1 MTSII
6 KVDQIQ
12 SSDGTT
18 EYLNAGNIKNATL
31 DSTVTGGSGITALGT
46 VASAGAITTSNP
58 INFTGSNHTFTV
70 KAVNQPITGATNSTN
85 DDANSDQLAIYNG
98 STKLWGINE
107 SGFVTN
113 PNAPGFTARG
123 YSSYISQTGI
133 SEYSN
138 NGEMYIFLY
147 NQITYNI
154 GNHFDNTNGRF
165 TAPISGRYLFN
176 FNHGHKAAA
185 NYMGTGFIYNG
196 NYNIFQHWSNNDNNH
211 HFNGGSLIVNMS
223 AGDFLAVGA
232 YPGYTLPST
241 DNWYTNFNGI
251 LLS

>member
-1 MTSII
+1 MGDI
-6 KVDQIQ
+6 V
-12 SSDGTT
+12 
-18 EYLNAGNIKNATL
+18 
-31 DSTVTGGSGITALGT
+31 LGT
-46 VASAGAITTSNP
+46 PGVTVLSESSGAITQTFP
-58 INFTGSNHTFTV
+58 GPNHTFTV
-70 KAVNQPITGATNSTN
+70 KAVNQAITGTTNSTKDN
-85 DDANSDQLAIYNG
+85 ATSDQLAIYNG

-123 YSSYISQTGI
+123 YSSYVTQTGI
-133 SEYSN
+133 SEYSDS
-138 NGEMYIFLY
+138 GTMYIFLY
-147 NQITYNI
+147 DQITYNI

-176 FNHGHKAAA
+176 FNHGHKDAA
-185 NYMGTGFIYNG
+185 NYLGTGFIYNG

-232 YPGYTLPST
+232 YPGYTLPNT
-241 DNWYTNFNGI
+241 DPWYANFNGI
-251 LLS
+251 LLA